1 MEDKI
6 KLDEHMRVNKI
17 DDFIREQRKVRNID
31 GRTNMQKYSFYLT
44 NSPIYSAWEKN
55 WLGSDQWGQDT

>member
-44 NSPIYSAWEKN
+44 NSPIYSA
-55 WLGSDQWGQDT
+55 